1 MSLHKTWTAA
11 VVGGGMGGK
20 LSLNALAASERFALT
35 AACDLHT
42 EVREALA
49 TSYPRIAVFAS
60 HEEMLAQCPTEVVC
74 VSTYPPSH
82 EEVTLAALE
91 SGAGLKG
98 ILVEKPLGHTFES
111 GRRILEAIAAKQIP
125 VAVPH
130 GLLAKATPIE
140 IIQRVQNNELGRLV
154 LVEIQCKGWD
164 ILNAGIHWLHFC
176 RMLAPDD
183 APRSVHAAIDASTR
197 TYRDGLQV
205 ETAAVTS
212 IVHASGLRVVM
223 HTGDETPVNVAG
235 KSFVF
240 RLIGERGVIEFW
252 GWENGY
258 LLNGER
264 HTPQEF
270 PRTGHRRHLEN
281 MADQMEGIAP
291 LDDTLARASLSA
303 LELCEAAYL
312 SGEYRAQITLP
323 LTNFLPPDPFTDWQ
337 PGKPYLGANGGRDGR
352 VFG

>member
-1 MSLHKTWTAA
+1 MSKPWTAA

-20 LSLNALAASERFALT
+20 LSLNALLASPRFALT
-35 AACDLHT
+35 AACDLR
-42 EVREALA
+42 EDVREALA
-49 TSYPRIAVFAS
+49 ASYPGTHVFAS
-60 HEEMLAQCPTEVVC
+60 HDEMLAQCPTDVVC

-82 EEVTLAALE
+82 EDVALAALE
-91 SGAGLKG
+91 SGVRG
-98 ILVEKPLGHTFES
+98 ILVEKPLGHTTAA
-111 GRRILEAIAAKQIP
+111 GRRILEAIKARGIP

-140 IIQRVQNNELGRLV
+140 IIQRVQSDEIGRLV

-176 RMLAPDD
+176 RMLVPED
-183 APRSVHAAIDASTR
+183 APVSVHSAIDASTR

-205 ETAAVTS
+205 ETAATAS

-223 HTGDETPVNVAG
+223 YTGDETPINVAG

-264 HTPQEF
+264 HLPPEF
-270 PRTGHRRHLEN
+270 AVTGHRRHLEAL
-281 MADQMEGIAP
+281 ADQMEGVAP

-312 SGEYRAQITLP
+312 SGEHRVQITLP
-323 LTNFLPPDPFTDWQ
+323 LTQFLPSDPFTDWRPGQ
-337 PGKPYLGANGGRDGR
+337 PYAGINGGRDGR
-352 VFG
+352 AFG